1 MPTNID
7 PSFQL
12 VQSSDLEKINFWK
25 AKGRL
30 TTLSWGLLSLSHY
43 ITEYG
48 ESEGTGE
55 KDGKTMTGP
64 VHSLPEGTEILF
76 WSPQDEKGRNKLEE
90 ILANLHERR
99 LAIMS
104 DDAIMKKY
112 AGAGRSRDVEYL
124 QRQKDRIKTPLI
136 MTDGRTNAFFDSL
149 RFKVS
154 EIGMSELR
162 QMPFLQRLSIE
173 RKERE
178 LNDD

>member
-1 MPTNID
+1 
-7 PSFQL
+7 
-12 VQSSDLEKINFWK
+12 
-25 AKGRL
+25 
-30 TTLSWGLLSLSHY
+30 
-43 ITEYG
+43 
-48 ESEGTGE
+48 
-55 KDGKTMTGP
+55 
-64 VHSLPEGTEILF
+64 
-76 WSPQDEKGRNKLEE
+76 
-90 ILANLHERR
+90 
-99 LAIMS
+99 MS

-162 QMPFLQRLSIE
+162 QIPFLQRLSIE